1 MFHLMYTRSTDH
13 MERRYRES
21 ENTAVPQVRY
31 RDKNNTPLNT
41 QHSLLYLRLQV
52 KKKDKDYDLPMALLG
67 GRGEWQLHGA
77 VEQLWGWDGVS
88 GVCGGAAIPPLP
100 RVCVWLGVGW
110 GGELSV
116 SD

>member
-77 VEQLWGWDGVS
+77 VELGWGEWSVWRGCYPPPPPQ
-88 GVCGGAAIPPLP
+88 GVCVVGG
-100 RVCVWLGVGW
+100 GVG
-110 GGELSV
+110 G
-116 SD
+116 